1 MRGIY
6 LSLGDGLTS
15 DSLNLLDTAAHYV
28 VQDGLSLPPP
38 QSQQG
43 KQERREIT
51 LRLCVLGATEAA
63 LWRNIQRIEQ
73 KLHQARESIAR
84 GQGPSVTLSI
94 QNDDQRWVYF
104 DVVDGE
110 LQVTKLMPG
119 NWAFAELKLECLPL
133 ARGEALTVAPKLI
146 TPGAVYYVAQVP
158 GDAPALAR
166 LECWDESWAGAVNR
180 MRVARRAAPG
190 LTESGV
196 TFLAKLV
203 PAGSSTTQSDPEAY
217 SGSVVTRQLTSS
229 WQTVATVTVPQS
241 ERGQLRDVWCR
252 LRDPSVQL
260 ATPSNLRVTPAPNVI
275 VRQFAEVSLS
285 GPLMTVSLNR
295 PALAGSLLVLYVGY
309 WHASDSPRV
318 VLDPV
323 GWRRRLEQQFNTTSN
338 VYKFRLWDKVA
349 AEGEKEV
356 TLVPNAL
363 QLPSGKAVILEII
376 GSLQFA
382 NAYSATGSG
391 TTITTPAVVPQQP
404 HELYVGGYLPVSSS
418 THNWTALHI
427 SDAHL
432 DVYLATSTATVQG
445 SWELSNS
452 VTWASYL
459 LRYTHLSPSP
469 GSLPQGTA
477 TFTVT
482 AVNSYGESA
491 IAPPVS
497 ATLIYQGSYV
507 VSWDSV
513 PGATSYRVY
522 YNLGSGWKVVTT
534 STNQLVLSSDTGT
547 AATLPVTTTTNAFVR
562 LTLSVAEQERAVTNA
577 VATQLGNNAWEWLYL
592 GTLTIPQEAPQLAVQ
607 ARHLGSAQTIAL
619 DSLALLPHAEPQLV
633 AEVPTLD
640 QNVSRVWVVETD
652 RFERGRGK
660 LVGSPQAFTVT
671 GTVITDNLRSQTT
684 PAHFDGRNPE
694 SSVGV
699 WRGTTNLVTNGSFE
713 TNTNGWSA
721 VSATIS
727 RDTAQAK
734 HGTASLKVVTNNAA
748 AGEGVTTTE
757 GTGGMAVTAGQP
769 YTASAWLWGSG
780 TVRLGIRWFDSAGAV
795 LSTSESSDIVLTS
808 TPTRVTLTAT
818 APTGAARAAVRVT
831 TPTQQAATFY
841 LDAVQ
846 FEQSPIPTPYVHTGG
861 TTASRAAP
869 KIELPASAINQLL
882 DEAQG
887 WVAVRARPSLSYS
900 QLPSGWLLLLF
911 SWRNTPTSFIVL
923 RLWSGGSDSN
933 LQLAHSPGASVN
945 VPAGSIAGG
954 QSFLAIGAWTAS
966 QLKISLNGG
975 AFTTASRTDVPDL
988 SAAPAHLG
996 GQWDSNP
1003 TRYFNGELLWVALG
1017 LGTLTDADAAALA
1030 ALGDS
1035 DPLPSDFPAGAQLT
1049 LLWSAVDTTAL
1060 QPSDAGLLSV
1070 RGGLLLDPGP
1080 NAVTFLLDESGGDTP
1095 SMRALRVQPKLVV
1108 TPRYRHVRGD

>member
-285 GPLMTVSLNR
+285 GPLMTVSLNQ

-309 WHASDSPRV
+309 WHDSGSPRV

-356 TLVPNAL
+356 TLVPDAL
-363 QLPSGKAVILEII
+363 SLPSGKAVILEII

-382 NAYSATGSG
+382 NTYTATGSG

-445 SWELSNS
+445 SWQVSS
-452 VTWASYL
+452 SGPWASYL

-684 PAHFDGRNPE
+684 PQHFDGRSPE

-699 WRGTTNLVTNGSFE
+699 WLGTTNLVVNGSFE
-713 TNTNGWSA
+713 TDTTGWSA
-721 VSATIS
+721 ETGVTIA
-727 RDTAQAK
+727 RDTTVAR
-734 HGTASLKVVTNNAA
+734 HGVASLKVTTN
-748 AGEGVTTTE
+748 GSTTFQ
-757 GTGGMAVTAGQP
+757 GTRSGFMPVTAGQP
-769 YTASAWLWGSG
+769 YTVSFWARGSG
-780 TVRLGIRWFDSAGAV
+780 SIEARVSWFDSNMV
-795 LSTSESSDIVLTS
+795 YLTDTS
-808 TPTRVTLTAT
+808 TQPTQFALSATWQRIVFRTT
-818 APTGAARAAVRVT
+818 APSNAAYARIRITTGNTA
-831 TPTQQAATFY
+831 QAITFWI
-841 LDAVQ
+841 DAVQ
-846 FEQSPIPTPYVHTGG
+846 FEQSPFATPYVHTDGA
-861 TTASRAAP
+861 TASRSAP
-869 KIELPASAINQLL
+869 QLYLPANAVREIFSPQ
-882 DEAQG
+882 QG
-887 WVAVRARPSLSYS
+887 WFAIRARQWLNHSQIPDGYTMGLMFWGPS
-900 QLPSGWLLLLF
+900 SG
-911 SWRNTPTSFIVL
+911 PQMVL
-923 RLWSGGSDSN
+923 RLWLGPTDQN
-933 LQLAHSPGASVN
+933 LSLFANPSAGAVERST
-945 VPAGSIAGG
+945 AGQVSGG
-954 QSFLAIGAWTAS
+954 QSFLAIAAWTPTA
-966 QLKISLNGG
+966 LKLSLNGSTF
-975 AFTTASRTDVPDL
+975 ATASRPSIPDL
-988 SAAPAHLG
+988 SMESLCIGSQWGVNHL
-996 GQWDSNP
+996 
-1003 TRYFNGELLWVALG
+1003 NGEILWVAMG
-1017 LGTLTDADAAALA
+1017 AGTLTDADAAALA